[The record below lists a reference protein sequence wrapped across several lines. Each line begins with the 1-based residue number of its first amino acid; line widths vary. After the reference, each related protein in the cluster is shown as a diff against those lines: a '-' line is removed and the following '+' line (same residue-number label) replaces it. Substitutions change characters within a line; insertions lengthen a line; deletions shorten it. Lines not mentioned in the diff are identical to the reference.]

1 MAGVTPQMDA
11 RPKENKKQAYAQVGG
26 SSSLWLDTMLF
37 PAQVFL

>member
-11 RPKENKKQAYAQVGG
+11 RPKENQKQAYAQVGG